1 MKNSKFSSRTPAE
14 AQQTLFRSII
24 SSVFYFSHELPFVI
38 NIEYDGVRERLVV
51 FAWSKFVEAGA
62 KQNVA
67 FLLGIIE
74 LVTLK
79 GERIF

>member
-1 MKNSKFSSRTPAE
+1 MKNSKFSSRAPAQ
-14 AQQTLFRSII
+14 AQQTLFHSII
-24 SSVFYFSHELPFVI
+24 SSVFYFSHELAFVV

-51 FAWSKFVEAGA
+51 FAWSKLVEAGA

-67 FLLGIIE
+67 FLLGVVE

-79 GERIF
+79 EERIF